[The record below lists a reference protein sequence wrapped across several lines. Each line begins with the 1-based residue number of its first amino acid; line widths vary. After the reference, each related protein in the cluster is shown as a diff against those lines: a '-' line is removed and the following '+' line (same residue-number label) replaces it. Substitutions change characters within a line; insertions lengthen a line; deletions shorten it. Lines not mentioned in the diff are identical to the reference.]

1 MSFTANI
8 KEEVTRLEGNV
19 LEYLAELSC
28 IIRNN
33 ATIKEEITITVENN
47 AVARRIFKLIKSIY
61 DVTPVITVRKRYNFN
76 NNLSYILKIK
86 HKKELILKDLSIVI
100 DGVYQN
106 IPKSYLISDE
116 ECLRA
121 YLRGLFISTGSI
133 NDPKTSRYHLEFIV
147 DNKEYALFLVE
158 LLNRFRLNS
167 KVINREKNY
176 MVYIKEAEKISDFL
190 RIINAYQAV
199 MYFEDIRI
207 YRDHKNMTNRLNNC
221 EQANIDK
228 IFLTAAKQLKDIEKL
243 KEYDLLDV
251 LDEKLKEVVE
261 YRQKYPESSLQE
273 LSEIM
278 SSELEY
284 TISKSGLNHRFRK
297 IKEIIKRIEDKEEEK
312 NVD

>member
-106 IPKSYLISDE
+106 IPKSYLINDE

-278 SSELEY
+278 SNELGY
-284 TISKSGLNHRFRK
+284 SISKSGLNHRFRK
-297 IKEIIKRIEDKEEEK
+297 IKEIIKRIEDNQEEK

>member
-106 IPKSYLISDE
+106 IPKSYLINDE

-147 DNKEYALFLVE
+147 DNKEYALFLVD

>member
-61 DVTPVITVRKRYNFN
+61 DVIPVITVRKRYNFN

-86 HKKELILKDLSIVI
+86 HKKELLLKDLSIVI

-106 IPKSYLISDE
+106 IPKSYLINDE

>member
-106 IPKSYLISDE
+106 IPKSYLINDE

-228 IFLTAAKQLKDIEKL
+228 IFLTAAKQLKDIQKL